1 MYHASVW
8 ILSCPG
14 TATLKELLDQELN
27 KHEDD
32 RNLITVSGTLRV
44 ENTKRIQGEEHKE
57 ILIDAIDDLT
67 RPSTIAKLKITSS

>member
-1 MYHASVW
+1 M
-8 ILSCPG
+8 
-14 TATLKELLDQELN
+14 KMM
-27 KHEDD
+27 